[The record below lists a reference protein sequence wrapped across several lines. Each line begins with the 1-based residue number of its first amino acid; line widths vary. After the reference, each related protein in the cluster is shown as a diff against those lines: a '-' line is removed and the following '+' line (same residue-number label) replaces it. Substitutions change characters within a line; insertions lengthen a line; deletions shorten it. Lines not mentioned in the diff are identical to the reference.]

1 MKLPHNQG
9 TFTLTSLQHFSQKGL
24 ILCLPFIPHLP
35 AEEDK
40 EMTSLKNTGA
50 RPTWPL
56 PLDDRKKKT
65 GKKKSGYCPSYYPFC
80 ILQWKN
86 PLARIDFSFLHDLF
100 LFSLAFVCI
109 FIPAYD
115 VPLGKIWQLVHS
127 AGFLGDHML
136 DGRVPVY
143 WLVKMGLV
151 FLKLTFWLLCHPR
164 L

>member
-9 TFTLTSLQHFSQKGL
+9 TFTLTSLQHFCQKGL

-35 AEEDK
+35 AEDK

-56 PLDDRKKKT
+56 PLDDRKINRR
-65 GKKKSGYCPSYYPFC
+65 KKSLDIAPIT
-80 ILQWKN
+80 ILSLFYSEKTPHKN
-86 PLARIDFSFLHDLF
+86 RLQFLAWLVFSFHWLLFVFSFLRMTYH
-100 LFSLAFVCI
+100 SGT
-109 FIPAYD
+109 YD
-115 VPLGKIWQLVHS
+115 NWSIVKGFWVITCVMVWQ
-127 AGFLGDHML
+127 
-136 DGRVPVY
+136 VY
-143 WLVKMGLV
+143 WLVKMGIV